1 MGLRALSAL
10 KRHHVSRPQTER
22 ISLQNSDIIKRSE
35 RDAYSDNR
43 RQGRR
48 EDGSYFI
55 DKDGLRHQRREFPPL
70 PRARNKFPVHSN
82 NWTIIASAHHSHSS
96 YLRRQSNRWEISW
109 RAGGG
114 GDEGAIASR
123 RIKPRFRPTT
133 GRVHLT
139 HLKERAEENDK
150 NDQTAD
156 CRGREGGREVR
167 GRASEVG
174 LGS

>member
-1 MGLRALSAL
+1 MHTRIIGGKVAAKMVHILSIRMDYAIN
-10 KRHHVSRPQTER
+10 VE
-22 ISLQNSDIIKRSE
+22 NC
-35 RDAYSDNR
+35 
-43 RQGRR
+43 
-48 EDGSYFI
+48 
-55 DKDGLRHQRREFPPL
+55 PPL

-96 YLRRQSNRWEISW
+96 YLRRQSNRWEISG

-114 GDEGAIASR
+114 GGEGAIASR

-156 CRGREGGREVR
+156 CRGIEGGREVR
-167 GRASEVG
+167 GRASERASEVG